1 MTITAH
7 TRNPHDHGFNIA
19 TGADTSAGI
28 AVGAIYWSAGPQEG
42 DPAYVLRWIDPD
54 GIETAEE
61 VLDTPSAAIKAIK
74 DRGYDLTPESRL
86 DIERLAHA

>member
-7 TRNPHDHGFNIA
+7 TRNPHDRGYNLA

-28 AVGAIYWSAGPQEG
+28 AVGAIYWSANPQEG
-42 DPAYVLRWIDPD
+42 DPAYLLRWIED

-61 VLDTPSAAIKAIK
+61 VLDTPSAAIKAIT
-74 DRGYDLTPESRL
+74 RAGYDLTAESRL
-86 DIERLAHA
+86 DVERLAHA